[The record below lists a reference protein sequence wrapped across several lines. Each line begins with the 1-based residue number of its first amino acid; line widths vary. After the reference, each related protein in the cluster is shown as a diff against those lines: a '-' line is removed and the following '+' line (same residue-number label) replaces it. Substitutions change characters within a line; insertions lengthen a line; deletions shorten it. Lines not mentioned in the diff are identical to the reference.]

1 MNGALLIIGDEL
13 LLGTTIDTN
22 SAWLGR
28 RLAEVGIEVKYK
40 LTVGDSPKIIEDELR
55 RLLEKFDIIITTG
68 GLGPT
73 LDDVTKKSIAKVL
86 GKKLVLNE
94 RILKAIKKHF
104 QKRGVEM
111 PAINMSQALIPQG
124 AHPIKNP
131 VGTAPGLFLKEGEKW
146 IFILPGVPSEMKA
159 IFEEGVLPVLS
170 REGKKEIRFRT
181 IKTTGITES
190 RLAEILDRTVKEVSG
205 YVTVSFLPR
214 HTGVNIRIKIQ
225 KGTEGGDELLKKIEE
240 KFTEKIGIYTYGRDE
255 ETMEEVVGYLL
266 TMRNFTL
273 SVAESCTG
281 GLIKHRITN
290 VSGSSKYFI
299 GGVVAYSNEVKQNL
313 LGVPEQTLQRYG
325 AVSQQTAISM
335 AKGIRSLLKTDIGL
349 SVTGIAGPSGGSVEK
364 PVGLVYIGL
373 LSKGKTSFEEHR
385 FLGDRIKIKEQT
397 AQAALDMLRR
407 YLLNA

>member
-205 YVTVSFLPR
+205 YVIVSFLPR
-214 HTGVNIRIKIQ
+214 HTGVNIRIKIK
-225 KGTEGGDELLKKIEE
+225 KGTEGGDELLKKVEE

-373 LSKGKTSFEEHR
+373 SSKGKTSFEEHR